1 MHRALCTMHSPR
13 CYAPKPIFMKKL
25 NFFLMAAAGLALASC
40 SQDELN
46 PSFSNGGGNVHFT
59 VSLPSNSVSS
69 RAIGDGFAATNLSVL
84 VYDVDDTS
92 GNPEYSFVMDGNQT
106 FPDNNLSTTV
116 DLDLVTGKSYKIVFF
131 AYSPAAMPE
140 NETDPVYSIDTD
152 SGTLKVNYAKMNSD
166 DNLADDYGCFY
177 GTYTTEGPVGNNA
190 GINANVTL
198 TRPVAQINWGTTGF
212 GSESI
217 SNVSTVFGENGEY
230 IVTSLAV
237 SAYTTLDMLNDT
249 YGGQENVDLLDFA
262 TPNTLSTVPA
272 FPGNNG
278 TNTYNYMAMQYV
290 LAPSETSATY
300 DLVLTVKNNGEG
312 NESGDYSNEITVSN
326 APVQANYQTNI
337 YGSLLSS
344 HATFTV
350 TKSAAWGE
358 NSPYNVS
365 IWDGATTSEP
375 AYDEDTNTYT
385 INTPGEWIWLTKNYS
400 TTDDRTGSINAD
412 INLNSDLDFAGFDV
426 QGVYFSGTF
435 NGNGHTLKNLTIT
448 PKSSYSTGFIGNDIA
463 AGGSD
468 IVVENLTFDNV
479 TITNHVPDYGWVGVV
494 VGDVQNN
501 NVVLNNVTVTNA
513 NLSGVNSVGGL
524 IGFVASEKSVTINGC
539 SVTDSNISNIPVA
552 NESGNVCGM
561 VGRVVGTCTFGEGN
575 SVSDVTINGYWCTKR
590 TEASI
595 NEVAY
600 NNRGSGTIN
609 GQTGV
614 KTSDNTVNKYEL
626 AAVVSSTEDLASAID
641 NAPNGSTIVV
651 TAGTVQLPGTLSN
664 KELTFKGQGIDETVI
679 DAKNAYWSYENCN
692 INFEDMTLD
701 SFVNAYNHT
710 SMGFQNATSQTYTNV
725 KFFGEF
731 HVFTGDA
738 TFNDC
743 QFVYDA
749 ASQTNYQLWCQTSGT
764 VNINNCSMTCN
775 DAKAILVYGWPGSGS
790 NPPLNTVG
798 GDININGL
806 TVTNNTS
813 NDKAVVEIHSE
824 LYTEAGTININNVTY
839 PNTFQKGLWQ
849 EIYNVDPY
857 KGQKTNYYKIV
868 VNGKTEQDGGFKGTF
883 TGSGN

>member
-1 MHRALCTMHSPR
+1 
-13 CYAPKPIFMKKL
+13 MKKL
-25 NFFLMAAAGLALASC
+25 NFLLMAAAGLALASC

-69 RAIGDGFAATNLSVL
+69 RAIGDGFAATDLSVL

-92 GNPEYSFVMDGNQT
+92 GTPEYSFVMDGNQT
-106 FPDNNLSTTV
+106 FPTNNLSTTV

-140 NETDPVYSIDTD
+140 NETATDPVYSIDSET
-152 SGTLKVNYAKMNSD
+152 GVLTVNYAKMNSD

-177 GTYTTEGPVGNNA
+177 GTYTTGPVGNNA

-217 SNVSTVFGENGEY
+217 SNVATVFGENGKY

-249 YGGQENVDLLDFA
+249 YDGQEAVTLLDFA

-300 DLVLTVKNNGEG
+300 DLVLTVQNNGEG
-312 NESGDYSNEITVSN
+312 NEGDYSNEITVSN

-358 NSPYNVS
+358 NSPYEIVY
-365 IWDGATTSEP
+365 IDGQPYVKINSSQAENLSKGGN
-375 AYDEDTNTYT
+375 YILDEDINYT
-385 INTPGEWIWLTKNYS
+385 GGELLFTKDAN
-400 TTDDRTGSINAD
+400 
-412 INLNSDLDFAGFDV
+412 INLNDNSLTSEGSNYGDAIGV
-426 QGVYFSGTF
+426 QGANV
-435 NGNGHTLKNLTIT
+435 TLSDGIIKSAPGASAANASATIIVQGATKPAHLTL
-448 PKSSYSTGFIGNDIA
+448 N
-463 AGGSD
+463 
-468 IVVENLTFDNV
+468 NV
-479 TITNHVPDYGWVGVV
+479 TITDAPGFPILMTSQNTESTITINSGTYCSLSEDGPAVRVG
-494 VGDVQNN
+494 
-501 NVVLNNVTVTNA
+501 A
-513 NLSGVNSVGGL
+513 NKTTTTAG
-524 IGFVASEKSVTINGC
+524 KVTINGGTFGKTG
-539 SVTDSNISNIPVA
+539 VNNPFLLNVMDNISSGKDPRDFIEVFGGTFINFNPAA
-552 NESGNVCGM
+552 NAA
-561 VGRVVGTCTFGEGN
+561 EGN
-575 SVSDVTINGYWCTKR
+575 PTNFVAEGYQVITSTVGSDTYYTV
-590 TEASI
+590 
-595 NEVAY
+595 VP
-600 NNRGSGTIN
+600 GT
-609 GQTGV
+609 
-614 KTSDNTVNKYEL
+614 
-626 AAVVSSTEDLASAID
+626 AAVATSTAELSSAIQ
-641 NAPNGSTIVV
+641 NAADGATIYI
-651 TAGTVQLPGTLSN
+651 TGTVQLPNTLSG
-664 KELTFKGQGIDETVI
+664 KELTFKGMGVEATTI
-679 DAKNAYWSYENCN
+679 DAQNAYWSYENCN
-692 INFEDMTLD
+692 VNFEDMTMV
-701 SFVNAYNHT
+701 SFVNPTNHT
-710 SMGFQNATSQTYTNV
+710 SMGFQNAANQTYTNV
-725 KFFGEF
+725 KFDGEF
-731 HVFTGDA
+731 HVFTGNA
-738 TFNDC
+738 TFNNC
-743 QFVYDA
+743 QFVYEA

-775 DAKAILVYGWPGSGS
+775 NAKAILVYGWPGSGS

-824 LYTEAGTININNVTY
+824 LYTKAGTININNVTY
-839 PNTFQKGLWQ
+839 PDTFQEGLWQ
-849 EIYNVDPY
+849 EIYNVKPY
-857 KGQKTNYYKIV
+857 EGDKTTYYKII
-868 VNGKTEQDGGFKGTF
+868 VNGKTEQEGGFEGTF